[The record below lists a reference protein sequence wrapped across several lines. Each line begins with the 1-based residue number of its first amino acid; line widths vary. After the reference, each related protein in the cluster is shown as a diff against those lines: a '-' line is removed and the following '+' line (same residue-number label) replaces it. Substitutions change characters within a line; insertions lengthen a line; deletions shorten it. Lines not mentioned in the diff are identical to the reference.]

1 MAKVT
6 QEQRILEWLKSGEPI
21 TQFEALKDIGCMRL
35 ASRISDM
42 RKKGIDIKDRNKTV
56 TNRYGE
62 KTTVSEY
69 YMEVTNEH

>member
-6 QEQRILEWLKSGEPI
+6 QEQRILEWLKSGESI